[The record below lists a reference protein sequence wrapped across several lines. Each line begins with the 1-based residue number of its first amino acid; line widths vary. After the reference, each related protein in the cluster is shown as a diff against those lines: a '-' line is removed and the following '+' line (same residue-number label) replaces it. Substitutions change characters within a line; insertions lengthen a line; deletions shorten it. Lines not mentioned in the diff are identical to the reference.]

1 MSDHRIGRN
10 SRFAHRALGLLLSGS
25 LLLGGLFLPGSTSAA
40 QLLRDINTQIVERSS
55 NPRQFTTMGSVTF
68 FIAEDDEHGAE
79 LWRTDGTA
87 AGTFLL
93 SDIRPGP
100 DTSYATDF
108 VVANG
113 LLFFSADDGVNG
125 REVWRSDGTVGG
137 TYMLSDIAPGAASGF
152 VGTTV
157 QISNNGVISTITVQ
171 SRYPM
176 VASGPYV
183 YFIASDG
190 PSGAELWRSDGT
202 ASGTVCLTDLAPANT
217 TTTTIG
223 HLTAFGSR
231 LAFTASDSAYGEE
244 LWLTDGS
251 IAGTVRVADV
261 NSGAASA
268 SPDQLTA
275 AGSQLFFVANDG
287 QHGRELWRTDG
298 TTAGTYFVRDIFT
311 GTGDSQINSLTAV
324 GDEVRFVATADRV
337 ANGVHSN
344 DIELWHSDGTAAG
357 TAAVTNLFAFNNP
370 GPRFVTK
377 FGNRIVYRVGDL
389 GFAAQPAEVW
399 ITDGTPAGTTR
410 LFQSTSIDVSGRRS
424 STPVVAGNKLFF
436 MDQTAA
442 DGAGIWVS
450 DGTNAG
456 TTVIA
461 STLATPTADTLKLVG
476 STTGLAFFFDANA
489 QFIDVLWRTDGTVTG
504 TFPLGSVQAVGSL
517 SYFSGVATAGALAY
531 FTPHDP
537 VIGTELDVTDGTVS
551 GTRLVKNIAVSAEN
565 DGSAP
570 FGFTG
575 VGGKVLFSAF
585 PGGTNS
591 RQLWTTD
598 GTNAGTQLLVDIAP
612 NEPVHGITQLI
623 GVGGHTL
630 MSAGTAAGGTE
641 LWTTDGTAAGTTL
654 LKDLIPGPEGSNP
667 DLSSGVLLNSALIF
681 PTSGDSGTH
690 AIWRS
695 DGTAAGTIA
704 LYSTTAP
711 PNTYSLSDLYAAGSY
726 VYFTSTDSGAKIL
739 WRTDGTVAGTQPAL
753 VPAMTVTKVLG
764 AAGGF
769 VYFLGSDGAN
779 PLQVWRTDGTPA
791 GTLALTN
798 LQGQTDAGAGHAL
811 GQRFLFGVCPWGAA
825 CGLYSSDGSVTGTTR
840 LLDLDL
846 NLYIPGNGVTI
857 GNHWFFSASSA
868 RSNDPEPWVSDGT
881 SAGTH
886 QIAKLNTGAGAY
898 PSSFVAFG
906 GVALFAADSSAFG
919 PSIWRTDGTAG
930 GTALVADPAVRTPFN
945 FVGNLTPIGDRLYF
959 AASNGHTGVE
969 PFVITATAPVAGDDE
984 YIVAP
989 PSITKLA
996 VLRNDGIVNGSI
1008 DHASVA
1014 IVTPPTLGTAAVD
1027 AGTGEIV
1034 YTPNVS
1040 IGRDFLTY
1048 TVKSAVGT
1056 LSNIGRV
1063 DLIVGG
1069 APAPGPGG
1077 PPSIALSATPTS
1089 FQSPPAQQVNLT
1101 WSATNN
1107 TSSCTAS
1114 GDWSGTKA
1122 TAGSESVGPI
1132 SKTSTFTLSC
1142 TGLGGSSS
1150 QSVKV
1155 TVSTAQLQAGHSG
1168 GGGFGDWEVVCLGL
1182 LTLLSRLRRYNH
1194 SKSSRTSPT

>member
-10 SRFAHRALGLLLSGS
+10 SHFRHRALGLLLGGL
-25 LLLGGLFLPGSTSAA
+25 LLLGPASAA

-55 NPRQFTTMGSVTF
+55 NPRQFTTMGSITF
-68 FIAEDDEHGAE
+68 FIAEDDDHGAE

-157 QISNNGVISTITVQ
+157 QITNSGSSIIINVQ

-217 TTTTIG
+217 TTTTIS

-231 LAFTASDSAYGEE
+231 LAFTASDSVYGEE
-244 LWLTDGS
+244 LWLTDGTA
-251 IAGTVRVADV
+251 AGTTRVADI

-298 TTAGTYFVRDIFT
+298 TTAGTHLVSDIFT

-324 GDEVRFVATADRV
+324 GNQVYFVATADQLL
-337 ANGVHSN
+337 NGLHTN

-357 TAAVTNLFAFNNP
+357 TSAVTNLFAFINP

-389 GFAAQPAEVW
+389 AFASQPAEVW
-399 ITDGTPAGTTR
+399 ITDGTPTGTTR
-410 LFQSTSIDVSGRRS
+410 LFQSTGIDLSGRRS
-424 STPVVAGNKLFF
+424 SAPVIAGNKLFF
-436 MDQTAA
+436 MDQTTA

-450 DGTNAG
+450 DGTSAG

-461 STLATPTADTLKLVG
+461 STLNTPTADTLKLVG
-476 STTGLAFFFDANA
+476 TTTGLAFFFDANA
-489 QFIDVLWRTDGTVTG
+489 QFIDVLWRTDGTVSG
-504 TFPLGSVQAVGSL
+504 TFPLGSVHAVGSL
-517 SYFSGVATAGALAY
+517 PYFSGIAAAGALAY
-531 FTPHDP
+531 FTPYDP
-537 VIGTELDVTDGTVS
+537 VIGTELSVTDGTVS
-551 GTRLVKNIAVSAEN
+551 GTRSVKNIAVSAEN
-565 DGSAP
+565 GSSSP
-570 FGFTG
+570 SGFTG
-575 VGGKVLFSAF
+575 AAGKVLFSAF
-585 PGGTNS
+585 PGGNNS

-598 GTNAGTQLLVDIAP
+598 GTSAGTTLLADVAP
-612 NEPVHGITQLI
+612 NDPVHGIGQLI

-630 MSAGTAAGGTE
+630 LSGGTAATGTE

-654 LKDLIPGPEGSNP
+654 LKDLIPGAEGSNP
-667 DLSSGVLLNSALIF
+667 DLSSGVVLNGAFIF
-681 PTSGDSGTH
+681 PTNSDSGIH
-690 AIWRS
+690 AVWRS
-695 DGTAAGTIA
+695 DGTSAGTIA
-704 LYSTTAP
+704 LYSTTAQ
-711 PNTYSLSDLYAAGSY
+711 PNTPPLSDFYAAGNF
-726 VYFTSTDSGAKIL
+726 VYFTSTGSGQRIL
-739 WRTDGTVAGTQPAL
+739 WRSDGTVSGTQPAL
-753 VPAMTVTKVLG
+753 VPSMTVTKVLG
-764 AAGGF
+764 SAGGF
-769 VYFLGSDGAN
+769 VYFLGSDGSN
-779 PLQVWRTDGTPA
+779 PMQVWRTDSTPA
-791 GTLALTN
+791 GTVALTN
-798 LQGQTDAGAGHAL
+798 LQGQTDAAPGHAL
-811 GQRFLFGVCPWGAA
+811 GQRFLFGACPSGSA
-825 CGLYSSDGSVTGTTR
+825 CGLYSSDGSATGTSR

-857 GNHWFFSASSA
+857 GNQWFFSASSA
-868 RSNDPEPWVSDGT
+868 GSNDPEPWVSDGT

-886 QIAKLNTGAGAY
+886 QITKLNTGAGSY
-898 PSSFVAFG
+898 PSSFVAFA
-906 GVALFAADSSAFG
+906 GVALFVADSSTFG
-919 PSIWRTDGTAG
+919 PSIWRTDGTTG
-930 GTALVADPAVRTPFN
+930 GTSLVADTAVRTPYN
-945 FVGNLTPIGDRLYF
+945 YVGNLTPIGDHMYF

-989 PSITKLA
+989 PGLMRLA
-996 VLRNDGIVNGSI
+996 VLDNDGIVNGSI
-1008 DHASVA
+1008 DHASVV
-1014 IVTPPTLGTAAVD
+1014 IVTPPTLGTATVD
-1027 AGTGEIV
+1027 AGTGEII
-1034 YTPNVS
+1034 YTPNGTV
-1040 IGRDFLTY
+1040 GRDFLTY

-1069 APAPGPGG
+1069 VPAPGPGG
-1077 PPSIALSATPTS
+1077 PPSISLSTTPTS
-1089 FQSPPAQQVNLT
+1089 FQSPPTQQVNLK
-1101 WSATNN
+1101 WAATNN
-1107 TSSCTAS
+1107 ASSCTAS

-1122 TAGSESVGPI
+1122 TTGNESVGPI
-1132 SKTSTFTLSC
+1132 SKTSTFTLNC

-1150 QSVKV
+1150 QSVTV
-1155 TVSTAQLQAGHSG
+1155 TVSAAPPQPGHSG
-1168 GGGFGDWEVVCLGL
+1168 GGGFGNWEIVSLGL
-1182 LTLLSRLRRYNH
+1182 LALLSRLRGAGHVGRAHRDACN
-1194 SKSSRTSPT
+1194 R